1 MSMKIGS
8 HRVAALSGYLV
19 LALGAGNAL
28 ADSKGQWKDGKEAYD
43 KICGYCHDKGI
54 GPQIRGLGIR
64 AEDIVKTARSG
75 NKAMPAFR
83 QTEIDDATL
92 NKVAEYIK

>member
-1 MSMKIGS
+1 MSMRIGS
-8 HRVAALSGYLV
+8 RKLVALCGYLTLALSASEV
-19 LALGAGNAL
+19 M
-28 ADSKGQWKDGKEAYD
+28 ADSKGQWKDGKEAYE

-54 GPQIRGLGIR
+54 GPQIKGLGIR
-64 AEDIVKTARSG
+64 AEDIIKTVRSG

-92 NKVAEYIK
+92 AKLADYIK